1 METKRKSFREINRTF
16 ITKSFKD
23 NPNKAKEIYD
33 FLEEVFTNIQKTN
46 VEITFRNLRLKYS
59 IDSVKE
65 QEELL
70 TLMHINRVHLRCEF
84 DKEFEKSRY
93 HEFEE
98 L

>member
-16 ITKSFKD
+16 ITKSFKG

-33 FLEEVFTNIQKTN
+33 FLEEIFTNIQETN
-46 VEITFRNLRLKYS
+46 VEIALRNLRLKYS
-59 IDSVKE
+59 INSIKE

-70 TLMHINRVHLRCEF
+70 TLMRINRLHLRCEF
-84 DKEFEKSRY
+84 DKEFEKNRY

-98 L
+98 I